1 MEIPNTQNTG
11 YSNNMGGNGK
21 LQQNGVEKVN
31 KVGRVAAVVPE
42 GKRTGSKKRERL
54 LKDEMGEELIKK
66 NYGGKERKGINRL
79 EL

>member
-1 MEIPNTQNTG
+1 
-11 YSNNMGGNGK
+11 MGGNGK
-21 LQQNGVEKVN
+21 LQQSGVEKVN

-42 GKRTGSKKRERL
+42 EKQTGSKKRERL

-66 NYGGKERKGINRL
+66 NYSGKERKGINRL